1 MKLGKPIKVKSVDM
15 IAFGNHRLKGHG
27 LAMLFVGAVWVIGG
41 VLTIGASET
50 NFSAD
55 DETGRS
61 MLQGAY
67 KGFLDE
73 VQK

>member
-15 IAFGNHRLKGHG
+15 IAFGNRRLKSSG
-27 LAMLFVGAVWVIGG
+27 LVMLLIGAVSVIGG
-41 VLTIGASET
+41 VMAVGASET
-50 NFSAD
+50 NFVAE
-55 DETGRS
+55 DETGCA

-67 KGFLDE
+67 EGFLDE